1 MQACTGL
8 AVCRHLLPEAGA
20 CCRHRGLDDVRLL
33 PLEPRC
39 DRPWPG
45 WDSLRDALEPAAGS
59 CDGVAVIGAGCLPA
73 GEPAPGPVGLRVV
86 RASTCF
92 SLLTDEPTVNAW
104 VSRGCYLVTP
114 GWLRHW
120 RGTVAAWGYDAATAR
135 AHFAEFARTVLL
147 LDTGLDPDA
156 SSHLR
161 DFARFLALREEAQPV
176 ALDLLGDRIARA
188 VQCPR

>member
-1 MQACTGL
+1 MQAPTGL
-8 AVCRHLLPEAGA
+8 AVCRYLLQEACA
-20 CCRHRGLDDVRLL
+20 SCRQRGLNDVRLL
-33 PLEPRC
+33 PFEPRC

-45 WDSLRDALEPAAGS
+45 WNSLHASLEPALES
-59 CDGVAVIGAGCLPA
+59 CDDVVVVGAGCLPA
-73 GEPAPGPVGLRVV
+73 GGPPPASVRLRVV

-92 SLLTDEPTVNAW
+92 SLLTDESSVDAW

-120 RGTVAAWGYDAATAR
+120 RDTVAAWGYDVATAR

-161 DFARFLALREEAQPV
+161 DFAEFLALREEVQPA
-176 ALDLLGDRIARA
+176 ALDAFGDRIARA
-188 VQCPR
+188 VQCPP